1 MADATSQHGPHD
13 GARVCALK
21 YREHGSTPIS
31 TNGQVVFLAVM
42 AGAQLSLYMHRR
54 LMDLVD
60 PSDQVFITEFVR
72 DVMRRSE
79 KEALEVFRELWSLN
93 FGPIFCDSAYSSES
107 GLGAIDPEFRLVL
120 TQNEFG
126 KRVKSSRRATE

>member
-1 MADATSQHGPHD
+1 MANAVSQHGPHD
-13 GARVCALK
+13 GARICALK

-31 TNGQVVFLAVM
+31 NDGQVVLLAVM

-60 PSDQVFITEFVR
+60 PSDQLFINEFVK

-79 KEALEVFRELWSLN
+79 KEALEVFQELWTLN
-93 FGPIFCDSAYSSES
+93 FGPIFCDSTYSPESEF
-107 GLGAIDPEFRLVL
+107 ATIDPEFKLVL
-120 TQNEFG
+120 AQNESG
-126 KRVKSSRRATE
+126 RHGKSSRPPAE